1 MDNIFLAGGVQ
12 DWHMTNYNVT
22 NTVAGSRSHSY
33 VL

>member
-12 DWHMTNYNVT
+12 DWHMTNMT
-22 NTVAGSRSHSY
+22 GTDTVAGSRSLSY